1 MTQFGCRGRGPG
13 LSGALKRSQVQAL
26 CFRTQLECRTASSLA
41 LFWLRSPPWA
51 FPFPP
56 GVSTP
61 LLLLSLTLFFP
72 DSFPPHLVPR
82 PPLCSRSQR
91 EPPNT
96 LIKPIN

>member
-41 LFWLRSPPWA
+41 LLWLRSPPWA

-61 LLLLSLTLFFP
+61 LLRLSLTLCFP
-72 DSFPPHLVPR
+72 DSFPPLAA
-82 PPLCSRSQR
+82 
-91 EPPNT
+91 
-96 LIKPIN
+96 